1 MTGNVAAG
9 SGESRRRHGGGRT
22 TLAVAGGLGSG
33 GDGEAWR
40 RQPSPTQI
48 RADPATVAAAGGLG
62 DRWAVRRRC
71 SGGRSDD
78 DNGERRPRER
88 ADPATATTR
97 RTPAAALGLGSRL
110 FWIYFF
116 RVFIFVCW

>member
-1 MTGNVAAG
+1 MCAS
-9 SGESRRRHGGGRT
+9 SGEARRARWAPSVGVGR
-22 TLAVAGGLGSG
+22 ARQPAD
-33 GDGEAWR
+33 DGEEAWRR